1 MKSLKET
8 VLEYALQNAVF
19 HEGKADTGAVLGK
32 ILGAEPG
39 LRGKVQEVRK
49 EIEEAV
55 KKVNAMAPDEQ
66 KKSLSKKDVRL
77 LTKVEKKRETLPD
90 VPGAVA
96 GKFVTRFAP
105 SPTGPLNLGQLLRA
119 AMLPYLYARK
129 YEGKFILRIE
139 DTDAKKIE
147 KRFYDMIM
155 EDLTSAGIKWD
166 VLVRESDDIPV
177 YHELAGDLIKRGLA
191 YVCTCPAE
199 DFKKLKEGKIDCA
212 CRKAK
217 AKDSEKKWKEML
229 SGGYAEGGAT
239 VRMKTSM
246 SHPNPAMRDP
256 PLVRVCDAS
265 HPVCLVGHRVWP
277 LYNFACAV
285 EDHRQGITHIFRG
298 KEHEH
303 NTAVQKLVYDAFGW
317 KMPPVV
323 NFGMVYL
330 PGTKI
335 HTRDMKQWI
344 EEGKAQG
351 WDDPKLPTVR
361 ALLRRGFQAETL
373 RKFAEDVGITK
384 NDIRVG
390 WENIEGINRKIID
403 PIANRY
409 MAVMDP
415 VEISISGAPAILE
428 VEEGMHPDFPDRGS
442 RSIPVDLHRIY
453 LSGEDYRHQEGKN
466 VRLIGLGNITLGKKS
481 DYIGNEKAQGMQ
493 KLQWVSRPGVELTLL
508 TPEGKKEGLGEPGLA
523 KLAPGT
529 IIQLERIGFG
539 RVDAVEGN
547 KVTVCFAHR

>member
-19 HEGKADTGAVLGK
+19 HEGKADPSAVLGK
-32 ILGAEPG
+32 ILGAEPE

-49 EIEEAV
+49 EIEVAV
-55 KKVNAMAPDEQ
+55 AKVNAMTPEGQ
-66 KKSLSKKDVRL
+66 KDALGKKKPAL
-77 LTKVEKKRETLPD
+77 LTKVEKKREALPD

-166 VLVRESDDIPV
+166 VLVMESGDMKV
-177 YHELAGDLIKRGLA
+177 YHELAKELIRRKLA

-199 DFKKLKEGKIDCA
+199 DFKALKEKKEDCA
-212 CRKAK
+212 CRGM
-217 AKDSEKKWKEML
+217 KDSVKKFSKML
-229 SGGYAEGGAT
+229 SGGYAEGEAT

-256 PLVRVCDAS
+256 PMVRVCDAN
-265 HPVCLVGHRVWP
+265 HPVVGDRYKVWP
-277 LYNFACAV
+277 LYNFACAI
-285 EDHRQGITHIFRG
+285 EDHRQGVTHIFRG

-303 NTAVQKLVYDAFGW
+303 NTSVQKLFYDAFGW
-317 KMPPVV
+317 DMPSVV

-344 EEGKAQG
+344 AEGKAKG
-351 WDDPKLPTVR
+351 WDDPMLPTVR
-361 ALLRRGFQAETL
+361 ALLRRGFQPEAL

-403 PIANRY
+403 PIADRF
-409 MAVMDP
+409 MAVIDP
-415 VEISISGAPAILE
+415 VEISIAGAPGIREAE
-428 VEEGMHPDFPDRGS
+428 VHVHPDFPERGS
-442 RSIPVDLHRIY
+442 RSIPVDLHRVY
-453 LSGEDYRHQEGKN
+453 VPGDDFRHLEGKT
-466 VRLIGLGNITLGKKS
+466 VRLMGLGNMKLGKKS
-481 DYIGNEKAQGMQ
+481 EYAGNEIAHGMQ
-493 KLQWVSRPGVELTLL
+493 KIQWTSRPGVELSLL

-523 KLAPGT
+523 KLAIGT
-529 IIQLERIGFG
+529 MIQLERIGFG
-539 RVDAVEGN
+539 RVDSVDGS
-547 KVTVCFAHR
+547 KVTI